1 LAIRSPVSSS
11 RAPAL
16 EAPWDDDGGD
26 AADAVD
32 EAVLDGAHQDATHP
46 VDTFL
51 ADATDHGERIDK
63 ALARRF
69 ADHSRSY
76 LRGLIDAGHV
86 RVDGEPSTA
95 ASRRL
100 RAGQAVDVRRVPTPE
115 SLAFEPEPMAL
126 EIVHEDAELM
136 VLNKPVGLVV
146 HPAAGHWHGTLLNGV
161 LAHHPAA
168 ASLPRAGIVHRLDKD
183 TSGLM
188 VLAKT
193 LEAATFLTRAIAA
206 REIKREYLA
215 IAHGALTLDE
225 QSIDAPIGRDLVSRV
240 RMAVRA
246 DGKPARTDVQVL
258 ARSNAFSALRCRLHT
273 GRTHQIRVHLRSL
286 GHPLVADAVY
296 GGAAALGLERQA
308 LHAALLELRH
318 PRRSSLLRFEIPVPP
333 DMAQAWEQVVADAP
347 GIVRGRG

>member
-1 LAIRSPVSSS
+1 LPTRPSDSSPP
-11 RAPAL
+11 APDVDAL
-16 EAPWDDDGGD
+16 WDDDGGAAID
-26 AADAVD
+26 AFD
-32 EAVLDGAHQDATHP
+32 EGFVEGARQDASHP
-46 VDTFL
+46 VDTFV
-51 ADATDHGERIDK
+51 ADANDHGERIDK

-69 ADHSRSY
+69 AEHSRSY
-76 LRGLIDAGHV
+76 LRGLVEAGHV
-86 RVDGEPSTA
+86 RVDGESSTVG
-95 ASRRL
+95 SRKL
-100 RAGQAVDVRRVPTPE
+100 RAGQSVEIHRVPTPQ

-126 EIVHEDAELM
+126 DIIHEDAELL
-136 VLNKPVGLVV
+136 VVNKPVGLVV

-193 LEAATFLTRAIAA
+193 LEAATSLTRAIAA

-215 IAHGALTLDE
+215 IAHGALRIEE

-258 ARSNAFSALRCRLHT
+258 ARGGAFSALRCRLHT
-273 GRTHQIRVHLRSL
+273 GRTHQIRVHLRSI

-296 GGAAALGLERQA
+296 GGAVALGLERQA

-318 PRRSSLLRFEIPVPP
+318 PNRSSLLRFEIPMPK
-333 DMAQAWEQVVADAP
+333 DMAWAWDQVVSAVP
-347 GIVRGRG
+347 GIAGGRG